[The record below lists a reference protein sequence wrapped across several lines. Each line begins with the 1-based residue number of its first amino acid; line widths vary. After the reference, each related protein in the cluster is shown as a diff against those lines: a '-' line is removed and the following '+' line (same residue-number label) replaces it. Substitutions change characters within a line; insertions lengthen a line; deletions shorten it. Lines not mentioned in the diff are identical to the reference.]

1 MINEP
6 VSFDILLCDRLRR
19 LRKMLGM
26 TTKVLAEQVG
36 LDYQQIVRM
45 ESEYSFADNRV
56 VKEGTNGSAY
66 VLLRL
71 LEYYKNRVSLDE
83 LFNLNIA
90 FHDITIDPVSN
101 VDVQKELIKR
111 KLQSLVDVMEDINS
125 IL

>member
-1 MINEP
+1 MINET
-6 VSFDILLCDRLRR
+6 VSFDVLLCDRLRR
-19 LRKMLGM
+19 LRKRLGM
-26 TTKVLAEQVG
+26 TTKTLAEKIG

-45 ESEYSFADNRV
+45 ESEYSFSDNRV
-56 VKEGTNGSAY
+56 VKQGTSGSAY

-83 LFNLNIA
+83 LFNPNIA
-90 FHDITIDPVSN
+90 FHDITIDPISE

-111 KLQSLVDVMEDINS
+111 KLQSLTEVMEDINS